1 MTFISPEEAVKIT
14 RTEDDTKR
22 KRGRQTKTTIEPII
36 GRQVDSDELLDDV
49 KPEWKKAKKDIRE
62 ISTVLPVA
70 SFVKEKKTINVI
82 GPQITPMM
90 VEFFHKYLEEHAS
103 IKRIAVIGFNSGTCP
118 RPASFAGY
126 TTETFLT
133 ARDDI
138 EVVAFDPLRIGYVGL
153 CARFISERYH
163 KRFLLL
169 GGVVS
174 ESITLFASFLGQ
186 KRFDMIYIDSG
197 SYPHTASITS
207 HKE

>member
-14 RTEDDTKR
+14 RTEDETKR
-22 KRGRQTKTTIEPII
+22 KRGRPTKTTIDPIVGRPTDPTEP
-36 GRQVDSDELLDDV
+36 LDDV

-62 ISTVLPVA
+62 ISTVLPMA
-70 SFVKEKKTINVI
+70 SFVKERKINVI

-90 VEFFHKYLEEHAS
+90 VEFFHKYLEEHPS
-103 IKRIAVIGFNSGTCP
+103 IKRIAVIGFNSGAHP
-118 RPASFAGY
+118 PSLSFAGY

-153 CARFISERYH
+153 CGRFLSDRYH
-163 KRFLLL
+163 KRFFLL
-169 GGVVS
+169 GGIVS
-174 ESITLFASFLGQ
+174 ESIAMFASFLGQ

-197 SYPHTASITS
+197 SYPHTASGIRRPA
-207 HKE
+207 

>member
-49 KPEWKKAKKDIRE
+49 KPEWKKAKK
-62 ISTVLPVA
+62 
-70 SFVKEKKTINVI
+70 TINVI
-82 GPQITPMM
+82 GPRITPMM

-103 IKRIAVIGFNSGTCP
+103 IKRIAVIGFNSGTCL

-174 ESITLFASFLGQ
+174 ESIALFASFLGQ

-207 HKE
+207 HKG